1 MSDLK
6 VQGRLCEVFPE
17 QAVTDSFR
25 SRNFVIE
32 TDGQYPQ
39 FVQFQLVQ
47 DRCGI
52 VDSHRIGHLVTVH
65 FDLRGKKWQG
75 KYITNLNAWKI
86 EGQGTP
92 QQTRMPAPD
101 AVGNAAQP
109 IQTTVT
115 ASTAADVPFPPA
127 DTVRVPIGKTTI
139 TDGVSNDMPADDSDL
154 PF

>member
-1 MSDLK
+1 MNDLK
-6 VQGRLCEVFPE
+6 VQGRLCEIFPE

-52 VDSHRIGHLVTVH
+52 VDSHRIGDLVTVH

-101 AVGNAAQP
+101 AVGNAAQ
-109 IQTTVT
+109 
-115 ASTAADVPFPPA
+115 AYDLPA
-127 DTVRVPIGKTTI
+127 NPNVRANH
-139 TDGVSNDMPADDSDL
+139 DLPADDPLAAVVPPPKRVEPEQPFDDSAL

>member
-6 VQGRLCEVFPE
+6 VQGRLCEVFQE
-17 QAVTDSFR
+17 EAKTDSFR
-25 SRNFVIE
+25 SRIFVIE

-52 VDSHRIGHLVTVH
+52 VDSHRIGDLVTVH

-101 AVGNAAQP
+101 AVGNTFP
-109 IQTTVT
+109 TQTNVT
-115 ASTAADVPFPPA
+115 ASPSADVPFPPA

-139 TDGVSNDMPADDSDL
+139 TDGVSNDMSDEDAL

>member
-6 VQGRLCEVFPE
+6 VQGRLCEVFPTE
-17 QAVTDSFR
+17 QKTEAFS

-32 TDGQYPQ
+32 TDGHYPQ

-52 VDSHRIGHLVTVH
+52 IDSHRIGDLITVH
-65 FDLRGKKWQG
+65 FDLRGKKWNE

-86 EGQGTP
+86 EGQNTP
-92 QQTRMPAPD
+92 QTTPLPP
-101 AVGNAAQP
+101 VGNTP
-109 IQTTVT
+109 PY
-115 ASTAADVPFPPA
+115 DLPPA
-127 DTVRVPIGKTTI
+127 TTPAQTNI
-139 TDGVSNDMPADDSDL
+139 TANHDLPPGDPLAAALNPADNDL